1 MRLVALSSC
10 FLHSFFCSYLM
21 FYSFFS
27 NLLRWAN
34 LLLIATTLL
43 AYCAPNI
50 APSTSRYFIFIGMA
64 FPFLLLFHI
73 FFIGYWGMKR
83 KRFFIYS
90 LLCLLI
96 GWSHVQGVF
105 GLHLGSSDDVKA
117 LKVMTFNSANL
128 ILNPSKSKD
137 KSTEFSLF
145 LKKHNPDILCIQE
158 FVTQYNESYL
168 RQYFPYQETTNSTSK
183 LITIFS
189 KYPINYCEDLPYY
202 NGQTNGC
209 TLADITVRGKKIRI
223 YAVHLITNGVTETA
237 GRVVNQLETGDF
249 DKKQSKSDFRLI
261 SRHVT
266 RGAKA
271 REKQSAEIALHAQ
284 KSPYPTIICGDFNDP
299 PLSYAYQT
307 LAEGRQDAFKE
318 AGFGFSSTYLG
329 GIPLLCIDHILVSDA
344 FEVLDCVVPKVEF
357 SDHYPVMATLQWK

>member
-1 MRLVALSSC
+1 ML
-10 FLHSFFCSYLM
+10 F
-21 FYSFFS
+21 SFFS

-34 LLLIATTLL
+34 LLLIIATLL

-50 APSTSRYFIFIGMA
+50 APSSSRYFIFIGMA
-64 FPFLLLFHI
+64 FPFLLLFHL
-73 FFIGYWGMKR
+73 FFISYWAIKR

-96 GWSHVQGVF
+96 GWSHVKGVL
-105 GLHLGSSDDVKA
+105 GLHLGSSDDPKA

-128 ILNPSKSKD
+128 ILNSSKPKD
-137 KSTEFSLF
+137 QSAAFALF
-145 LKKHNPDILCIQE
+145 LKKYNPDVLCFQE
-158 FVTQYNESYL
+158 FVTQCNEPYL
-168 RQYFPYQETTNSTSK
+168 QRYFPYQENTGGVNK
-183 LITIFS
+183 RITIFS
-189 KYPINYCEDLPYY
+189 KYPIEYCEDLPYY
-202 NGQTNGC
+202 NYETNGS
-209 TLADITVRGKKIRI
+209 TLADINVRGKKIRI

-266 RGAKA
+266 KGAKA
-271 REKQSAEIALHAQ
+271 REKQSANIALHAQ

-299 PLSYAYQT
+299 PLSYSYQT
-307 LAEGRQDAFKE
+307 LAEGRLDAFKE

-329 GIPLLCIDHILVSDA
+329 GIPLLCIDHILVSEA
-344 FEVLDCVVPKVEF
+344 FEVLDCVVPNVEF
-357 SDHYPVMATLQWK
+357 SDHYPVMATLRWK